1 MSEQLK
7 TGTTTVGVVCK
18 DGIVLGADRRA
29 TIGEGAGFIVNK
41 DMPKIHN
48 ISDDM
53 VLTMAGTVSDVQ
65 LLIKFIKAQIR
76 LKRVRSTRELTV
88 QETGNLLAGM
98 VYENI
103 RKFSAI
109 PGVSHFL
116 LGGRDKEGLHIY
128 DIFPDGSVTEVKD
141 YVSSGSGSV
150 MAYGVLETLYNKSIS
165 VEEGIK
171 IVVKALN
178 AAIQRDTASG
188 SGFDVV
194 KITKEGIKKV
204 IQKQIEIK
212 VEA

>member
-7 TGTTTVGVVCK
+7 TGTTTVAIVCK
-18 DGIVLGADRRA
+18 DGVVLGADRRA
-29 TIGEGAGFIVNK
+29 TAADFIVNK
-41 DMPKIHN
+41 DVPKIHI

-53 VLTMAGTVSDVQ
+53 ALTMAGTVSDVQ

-88 QETGNLLAGM
+88 HETANLLAGL
-98 VYENI
+98 VYDNI
-103 RKFSAI
+103 RKFSTI
-109 PGVSHFL
+109 PGISHFL
-116 LGGRDKEGLHIY
+116 LGGKDKMGIHVY

-150 MAYGVLETLYNKSIS
+150 MAYGVLETLYNKNIS
-165 VEEGIK
+165 VDEGVK
-171 IVVKALN
+171 LVVKALN

-188 SGFDVV
+188 SGFDVI
-194 KITKEGIKKV
+194 KITKEGIQKV
-204 IQKQIEIK
+204 IGKQIEIK

>member
-7 TGTTTVGVVCK
+7 TGTTTVAIVCR

-29 TIGEGAGFIVNK
+29 TSGDFIINK
-41 DMPKIHN
+41 DTTKIHN

-53 VLTMAGTVSDVQ
+53 ALTMAGTVSDVQ

-88 QETGNLLAGM
+88 QETANLLAGM
-98 VYENI
+98 VYDNI

-116 LGGRDKEGLHIY
+116 LAGRDVAGLHVY

-141 YVSSGSGSV
+141 YVSSGSGSIF
-150 MAYGVLETLYNKSIS
+150 AYGVLETLYTKVCS
-165 VEEGIK
+165 VEDAIK
-171 IVVKALN
+171 LVIKSLN
-178 AAIQRDTASG
+178 AAMQRDTASG

-194 KITKEGIKKV
+194 KITKDGIQKV
-204 IQKQIEIK
+204 AGKQIEMK
-212 VEA
+212 VEI